1 MKLITTLLCL
11 AASVLSGKADV
22 LPLHRDINALSVGV
36 QDKRTEVVFFPDA
49 ESAIK
54 NNLEQSP
61 FYKCLN
67 GEWDFLYFDSEKLV
81 PEDLSAQKWEKIKV
95 PGNWEVQ
102 GWGLP
107 IYVNIPY
114 EFASVDP
121 QPPTLPEDIP
131 VGIYRRTFTIPAE
144 WAGRELYLNICGA
157 KSGVYTSLNGNQIAY
172 AEDSKDLARIDITPY
187 VKEGENELVMKMTR
201 WSTGSWLECQDFW
214 RISGIERDV
223 YLSSEKTPARFDFS
237 IVSTLDPT
245 LTKGVFRMNLRSQA
259 PAEVS
264 YELIDKDGDTV
275 ADAVF
280 EFKGELTT
288 VTDTIPGVRKWS
300 AETPELYTL
309 LLRVNGEYTR
319 FHVGFRRI
327 EIATVK
333 DGDRDVKALLVNGQP
348 VKFKGVNMHEHN
360 PYTGHYQTKENILE
374 DLQLMKMANINAIRT
389 CHYPK
394 SREFYEL
401 CDSLGFYVYDEANI
415 ETHGMGYRPDRTL
428 GNNPAFMAKHVD
440 RTLNMYRR
448 TANYPCVTILSLGN
462 EAGNGVNF
470 YETYRILKALEQD
483 GQNRPVCYER
493 ADREWNTDMIVP
505 MYPGADWFAR
515 MGEKESGRPVVPCEY
530 SHAMGNSNGSID
542 LQWEHIYAHPHLQ
555 GGFIWDWVDQ
565 GLYDEEK
572 VWAYGGDYGV
582 DAPSDANFLCNGLV
596 NPDRDPH
603 PGYFEVKHV
612 YQDIAITGVAPE
624 EGRFAIKNRFYFND
638 LSDYTVRW
646 RLERDGK
653 IVKKGK
659 LSFSTPAQGTEEF
672 TVKIPKRKLRPHGEY
687 RIFFETETA
696 RTLALLPKGTILAM
710 DEVFVKDTR
719 EKKAFKADRPA
730 EVTESDAEIRLEN
743 GKGELVFD
751 KALGYVTRYA
761 YKGSDQVD
769 PDFGLRPN
777 FWRGPIDN
785 DYGNEEPVRAQAWKE
800 ASKAFQ
806 AAVSVKDGVIHAVY
820 ALPAGCSMAVDYSL
834 LPNGLLKVSAA
845 YRGVGEKPVDV
856 PRIGFRFRVK
866 ENDFQY
872 FGRGPVENYVDRCS
886 GTFKSIFT
894 TKASDEYYPYVRPQ
908 ETGHHTETEWLATR
922 SLTVVAD
929 GLFEFNALRQ
939 TVEDLDGDESDRPF
953 QWSNFENPPV
963 HDEEAA
969 LKNHMRR
976 QTHISDVPF
985 RDFTEICIDGAANA
999 VGGYNSWGSV
1009 PEPSR
1014 TLWSNSQ
1021 LDFGFTLVPARAMR
1035 LKKSI
1040 QYAF

>member
-1 MKLITTLLCL
+1 MRRLPTLLALALPL
-11 AASVLSGKADV
+11 AASAQSLPYWQDVNVTSVNAETQRTEAIWYAD
-22 LPLHRDINALSVGV
+22 RADALSKGF
-36 QDKRTEVVFFPDA
+36 R
-49 ESAIK
+49 ESE
-54 NNLEQSP
+54 N
-61 FYKCLN
+61 YVDLN
-67 GEWDFLYFDSEKLV
+67 GVWDFKYF
-81 PEDLSAQKWEKIKV
+81 EDYHEMERYQGTDWNKIQV

-102 GWGLP
+102 GYGVA
-107 IYVNIPY
+107 IYTNIPY
-114 EFASVDP
+114 EFAPIDP
-121 QPPTLPEDIP
+121 QPPTLPEVFP
-131 VGIYRRTFTIPAE
+131 AGIYHRTFTVPE
-144 WAGRELYLNICGA
+144 GWDGRTVYLNLAGI
-157 KSGVYTSLNGNQIAY
+157 KSGTYVYVNGKEIGY
-172 AEDSKDLARIDITPY
+172 SEDSKDLARFDITQAL
-187 VKEGENELVMKMTR
+187 KEGENDLILRVYR
-201 WSTGSWLECQDFW
+201 YSTGSWLECQDFW

-237 IVSTLDPT
+237 VVSTLDPSF
-245 LTKGVFRMNLRSQA
+245 TKGVFRMDLRSQA
-259 PAEVS
+259 PVEVS
-264 YELIDKDGDTV
+264 YELIDKDGETV
-275 ADAVF
+275 ADAVY

-309 LLRVNGEYTR
+309 LLRVDGEYTR

-415 ETHGMGYRPDRTL
+415 ESHGMGYRPDRTL
-428 GNNPAFMAKHVD
+428 GNNAAYMAKHVD

-470 YETYRILKALEQD
+470 YETYRVLKALEKD

-493 ADREWNTDMIVP
+493 ADREWNTDMLVP
-505 MYPGADWFAR
+505 MYPNTEWFAR
-515 MGEKESGRPVVPCEY
+515 IGERESGRPAVPCEY

-542 LQWEHIYAHPHLQ
+542 LQWEQIYAHTHLQ

-565 GLYDEEK
+565 GLYDEER
-572 VWAYGGDYGV
+572 VWTYGGDYGV

-603 PGYFEVKHV
+603 PGYYEVKHV
-612 YQDIAITGVAPE
+612 YQNVSIIGVAPE
-624 EGRFAIKNRFYFND
+624 EGRFSIKNRFYFND

-646 RLERDGK
+646 RIERNGEV
-653 IVKKGK
+653 VKKGK
-659 LSFSTPAQGTEEF
+659 LSFSTPAQDSEEF
-672 TVKIPKRKLRPHGEY
+672 TVKVKKRKLRPRGEY
-687 RIFFETETA
+687 RIIFETETA
-696 RTLALLPKGTILAM
+696 RALALLPKGTVIAM
-710 DEVFVKDTR
+710 DEVFIKDTR
-719 EKKAFKADRPA
+719 EKKAYKADRPA

-743 GKGELVFD
+743 GRGALVFD
-751 KALGYVTRYA
+751 KTLGFVTRYA
-761 YKGSDQVD
+761 YKGADQVD

-777 FWRGPIDN
+777 FWRGPTDN
-785 DYGNEEPVRAQAWKE
+785 DYGNGEPTRAHAWKE
-800 ASKAFQ
+800 ASQTYHAT
-806 AAVSVKDGVIHAVY
+806 VYVNDGVIHAVY

-845 YRGVGEKPVDV
+845 YKGVGERPIDI
-856 PRIGFRFRVK
+856 PRVGFRFRVK
-866 ENDFQY
+866 EDDFQY
-872 FGRGPVENYVDRCS
+872 YGRGPVENYLDRRS
-886 GTFKSIFT
+886 GTFKSLFT
-894 TKASDEYYPYVRPQ
+894 TKASAEFYPYVRPQ
-908 ETGHHTETEWLATR
+908 ETGHHTETEWLATKQ
-922 SLTVVAD
+922 LTVVAD
-929 GLFEFNALRQ
+929 GLLEFNALRHS
-939 TVEDLDGDESDRPF
+939 VEDLDSEESDRPF
-953 QWSNFENPPV
+953 QWNNFDNPPV

-976 QTHISDVPF
+976 QTHLCDVPD
-985 RDFTEICIDGAANA
+985 RDFTEICLDGAANG
-999 VGGYNSWGSV
+999 VGGYDSWGSR

-1014 TLWSNSQ
+1014 ILWSNSQ

-1035 LKKSI
+1035 LKNAI
-1040 QYAF
+1040 RHAF